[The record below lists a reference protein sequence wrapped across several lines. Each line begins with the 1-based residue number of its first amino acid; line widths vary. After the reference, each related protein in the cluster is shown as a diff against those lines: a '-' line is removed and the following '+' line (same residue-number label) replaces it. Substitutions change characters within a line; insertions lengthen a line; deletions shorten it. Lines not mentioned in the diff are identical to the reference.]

1 MNAGQK
7 QVRLT
12 GSTKHRPAA
21 AEMLGEAPSG
31 EFRVTV
37 MVRRRKELP
46 SLEEMSKRR
55 VRDREYVSREV
66 HATEHGADPADL
78 AKVEEF
84 AKANGLRVAETS
96 ASHRSVTLYG
106 TAEAY
111 SKAFGVDLKM
121 YKSGETTYRGREGD
135 ILIPENLQ
143 NVITSVTGLDN
154 RPFARPHYRVRREA
168 AHAAG
173 ASANAGTASAAAAA
187 SIPTGFTPLQLAS
200 LYNFPPNLD
209 GSGQT
214 VAILELGG
222 GFRTAELNSYFQKLG
237 LAKPPSVT
245 AVSFPNGGT
254 NSPGTNALD
263 PSNPDVE
270 VMLDI
275 EVAGAI
281 APGAKFVVYFAPDA
295 TDQSFLNVMSAI
307 LHDTVNK
314 PDIVSISWGG
324 PEDAAT
330 DQFRNEFDQLLQ
342 SAAHL
347 GVTVC
352 VAAGDNGSADF
363 GASDQNWDGKAH
375 VDFPA
380 SDPFVLAC
388 GGTQL
393 TASGGAISKEVV
405 WHDGANDGTGG
416 GVSRVFA
423 TPSYQQNAGVPPA
436 ADPAGPVMRGVPDV
450 AGDAAPGSGYRIV
463 CDGTNFPDP
472 AQGLPPVG
480 GTSAVAPLWA
490 GLTARL
496 NQGLSQNGVNKPVG
510 FLNPLLYVAPAKA
523 TFRDITQGNN
533 GDYKAGAGWDAC
545 TGLGTPDGQKLLAAL
560 SA

>member
-1 MNAGQK
+1 
-7 QVRLT
+7 
-12 GSTKHRPAA
+12 
-21 AEMLGEAPSG
+21 
-31 EFRVTV
+31 
-37 MVRRRKELP
+37 
-46 SLEEMSKRR
+46 
-55 VRDREYVSREV
+55 
-66 HATEHGADPADL
+66 
-78 AKVEEF
+78 
-84 AKANGLRVAETS
+84 
-96 ASHRSVTLYG
+96 
-106 TAEAY
+106 
-111 SKAFGVDLKM
+111 
-121 YKSGETTYRGREGD
+121 
-135 ILIPENLQ
+135 
-143 NVITSVTGLDN
+143 
-154 RPFARPHYRVRREA
+154 
-168 AHAAG
+168 
-173 ASANAGTASAAAAA
+173 
-187 SIPTGFTPLQLAS
+187 
-200 LYNFPPNLD
+200 
-209 GSGQT
+209 
-214 VAILELGG
+214 
-222 GFRTAELNSYFQKLG
+222 
-237 LAKPPSVT
+237 
-245 AVSFPNGGT
+245 
-254 NSPGTNALD
+254 
-263 PSNPDVE
+263 VE

-307 LHDTVNK
+307 LNDTVNK
-314 PDIVSISWGG
+314 ADIVSISWGG

-363 GASDQNWDGKAH
+363 AADDPNWDGKAH

-405 WHDGANDGTGG
+405 WHDAANDGTGG

-436 ADPAGPVMRGVPDV
+436 ADPVGPVMRGVPDV

-496 NQGLSQNGVNKPVG
+496 NQGLRQQGVNKPVG
-510 FLNPLLYVAPAKA
+510 FLNPLLYAAPAKA

-533 GDYKAGAGWDAC
+533 GDYKAGGGWDAC

-560 SA
+560 AS